1 MWVRVPPSA
10 LGDEERIHPPPAIH
24 RFGPVKHIL
33 LINPWIYDF
42 TAYDFWL
49 KPLGLLQIGAIVR
62 QYTGCQIHLID
73 CLDRFHPG
81 LKKSYPSRPDGRG
94 PLPKEEVAKPEV
106 LKFVPRRFSRYGL
119 PLDVFQEELARI
131 PTPEAVLVTCSL
143 TYWYPGVQLVCEL
156 VRQRFGR
163 VPIILGGIY
172 PTLLPEHARRQSGAD
187 IIVSGPGENQI
198 LPWLKTILGDRLVQ
212 ERKFEELDDLPLP
225 AYDLLRNTETLPLIT
240 SRGCPFRCSYC
251 ASSLLFPRFEQ
262 KRPQQVIADI
272 QLLTTKLNCQ
282 NLAFYDDALLIGS
295 RLHFKPILKGL
306 IDRSFRLSLH
316 SPNGLHVQAIDEELA
331 QLMKAAGFKSIY
343 LSQESLDPVWLK
355 EYSPKVSP
363 ENFKEAL
370 YNLEMAG
377 FDRQQLN
384 VYLLV
389 GLPGQ
394 DWEQIKKD
402 VQEILSSGLKPRLAY
417 FSPIPGTKEWKKIV
431 EAGILQEDSDPL
443 LQNKIAFLYKQ
454 GEEVISRLREVE
466 QILREEGGR
475 D

>member
-1 MWVRVPPSA
+1 
-10 LGDEERIHPPPAIH
+10 
-24 RFGPVKHIL
+24 VKHIL
-33 LINPWIYDF
+33 LVNPWIYDF

-62 QYTGCQIHLID
+62 QYTGCQIHFID

-81 LKKSYPSRPDGRG
+81 LKKSYPSKPDGRG
-94 PLPKEEVAKPEV
+94 PLPKEEVDKPEV

-119 PLDVFQEELARI
+119 PLDVFKEELARV
-131 PTPEAVLVTCSL
+131 PTPEAVLVTCNL

-156 VRQRFGR
+156 VRQRFGQ

-172 PTLLPEHARRQSGAD
+172 PTLLPEHARRHSGAD
-187 IIVSGPGENQI
+187 IIIIGPGENQI
-198 LPWLKTILGDRLVQ
+198 LSWLRTILGDRLVQ

-225 AYDLLRNTETLPLIT
+225 AYDLLRNTETLPIIT

-251 ASSLLFPRFEQ
+251 ASSLLFPGFEQ

-272 QLLTTKLNCQ
+272 QILTTELNCQ

-306 IDRSFRLSLH
+306 IDRSFRLSLY

-331 QLMKAAGFKSIY
+331 QLMKAAGFKSLY

-363 ENFKEAL
+363 ENLKEAL
-370 YNLEMAG
+370 YYLEMAG

-402 VQEILSSGLKPRLAY
+402 VQEIFSSGLKPRLAY
-417 FSPIPGTKEWKKIV
+417 FSPISGTREWEKIV
-431 EAGILQEDSDPL
+431 EAGILQKDSDPL

-466 QILREEGGR
+466 KILKEEGRR

>member
-1 MWVRVPPSA
+1 
-10 LGDEERIHPPPAIH
+10 
-24 RFGPVKHIL
+24 VKHIL
-33 LINPWIYDF
+33 LVNPWIYDF

-49 KPLGLLQIGAIVR
+49 RPLGLLQIGAIVR
-62 QYTGCQIHLID
+62 QHTGCQIHFID

-81 LKKSYPSRPDGRG
+81 LEKSYPSTPDGRG

-119 PLDVFQEELARI
+119 PLDLFKEELARI
-131 PTPEAVLVTCSL
+131 PTPEAVLVTCVL

-156 VRQRFGR
+156 VRQRFGQ
-163 VPIILGGIY
+163 VPIILGGVY
-172 PTLLPEHARRQSGAD
+172 PTLLPEHARCHSGAN

-198 LPWLKTILGDRLVQ
+198 LPILRTILGDRLVQ

-225 AYDLLRNTETLPLIT
+225 AYDLLRNTETLPIIT

-251 ASSLLFPRFEQ
+251 ASALIFPGFEQ
-262 KRPQQVIADI
+262 KRPQQVIGDI
-272 QLLTTKLNCQ
+272 LFLIRKLNCH
-282 NLAFYDDALLIGS
+282 NLAFYDDALLVNS
-295 RLHFKPILKGL
+295 RFHIKPILKGFV
-306 IDRSFRLSLH
+306 DRSFRLSLH

-355 EYSPKVSP
+355 EYSPKASP
-363 ENFKEAL
+363 ENLKEAL
-370 YNLEMAG
+370 SNLEMAG

-394 DWEQIKKD
+394 DWKQIKKD
-402 VQEILSSGLKPRLAY
+402 VREILSVGLKPRLAY
-417 FSPIPGTKEWKKIV
+417 FSPIPGTREWEKIV

-466 QILREEGGR
+466 KILREEGRR

>member
-1 MWVRVPPSA
+1 
-10 LGDEERIHPPPAIH
+10 
-24 RFGPVKHIL
+24 VKHIL
-33 LINPWIYDF
+33 LVNPWIYDF

-62 QYTGCQIHLID
+62 QYTGCQIHFID

-81 LKKSYPSRPDGRG
+81 LKKSYPSKPDGRG
-94 PLPKEEVAKPEV
+94 PLPKEEVDKPEV

-119 PLDVFQEELARI
+119 PLDVFKEELARV
-131 PTPEAVLVTCSL
+131 PTPEAVLVTCNL

-156 VRQRFGR
+156 VRQRFGQ

-172 PTLLPEHARRQSGAD
+172 PTLLPEHARRHSGAD
-187 IIVSGPGENQI
+187 IIIIGPGENQI
-198 LPWLKTILGDRLVQ
+198 LSWLRTILGDRLVQ

-225 AYDLLRNTETLPLIT
+225 AYDLLRNTETLPIIT

-251 ASSLLFPRFEQ
+251 ASSLLFPGFEQ

-272 QLLTTKLNCQ
+272 QILTTELNCQ

-306 IDRSFRLSLH
+306 IDRSFRLSLY

-331 QLMKAAGFKSIY
+331 QLMKAAGFKSLY

-363 ENFKEAL
+363 ENLKEAL
-370 YNLEMAG
+370 YYLEMAG

-402 VQEILSSGLKPRLAY
+402 VQKIFSSGLKPRLAY
-417 FSPIPGTKEWKKIV
+417 FSPISGTREWEKIV
-431 EAGILQEDSDPL
+431 EAGILQKDSDPL

-466 QILREEGGR
+466 KILKEEGRR

>member
-1 MWVRVPPSA
+1 
-10 LGDEERIHPPPAIH
+10 
-24 RFGPVKHIL
+24 VKHIL

-81 LKKSYPSRPDGRG
+81 LQKNYPPTPDGRG
-94 PLPKEEVAKPEV
+94 PLPKEEIAKPEV
-106 LKFVPRRFSRYGL
+106 LRFVPRRFSRYGL
-119 PLDVFQEELARI
+119 PIDVFKEELARI

-156 VRQRFGR
+156 VRQRFGQ
-163 VPIILGGIY
+163 VPIILGGVY
-172 PTLLPEHARRQSGAD
+172 PTLLPEHARRHSGAD
-187 IIVSGPGENQI
+187 IIISGPGENQI
-198 LPWLKTILGDRLVQ
+198 LPWLRNILGDRLVQ
-212 ERKFEELDDLPLP
+212 ERKFENLDDLPLP
-225 AYDLLRNTETLPLIT
+225 AYDLLRNTETLPIIT

-262 KRPQQVIADI
+262 KRPQQVIGDI
-272 QLLTTKLNCQ
+272 LFLITKLNCHH
-282 NLAFYDDALLIGS
+282 LAFYDDALLIGS

-306 IDRSFRLSLH
+306 IDCSFRLSLH

-331 QLMKAAGFKSIY
+331 QLMKAAGFKSIF

-363 ENFKEAL
+363 ENLKEAL

-377 FDRQQLN
+377 FDRHQLN

-402 VQEILSSGLKPRLAY
+402 VREILSFGLKPRLAY
-417 FSPIPGTKEWKKIV
+417 FSPIPGTREWEKIV

-454 GEEVISRLREVE
+454 GEEIISRLKEVE
-466 QILREEGGR
+466 KILREEER
-475 D
+475 RH

>member
-1 MWVRVPPSA
+1 
-10 LGDEERIHPPPAIH
+10 
-24 RFGPVKHIL
+24 VKHIL
-33 LINPWIYDF
+33 LVNPWICDF

-49 KPLGLLQIGAIVR
+49 KPLGLLQIAAIVR

-73 CLDRFHPG
+73 CLDRSHPG
-81 LKKSYPSRPDGRG
+81 LQKSYPSKPDGRG

-119 PLDVFQEELARI
+119 PLDVFKEELARI

-156 VRQRFGR
+156 IRQRFGQ
-163 VPIILGGIY
+163 VPIILGGVY
-172 PTLLPEHARRQSGAD
+172 PTLLPEHARRHSGAD
-187 IIVSGPGENQI
+187 IIICGPGENQI
-198 LPWLKTILGDRLVQ
+198 LPWLRNILGDRLVQ
-212 ERKFEELDDLPLP
+212 ERKFENLDDLPLP
-225 AYDLLRNTETLPLIT
+225 AYDLLRSTESLPIIT

-251 ASSLLFPRFEQ
+251 ASSLLYPGFEQ
-262 KRPQQVIADI
+262 KRPQQVIGDI
-272 QLLTTKLNCQ
+272 MFLITKLNCHH
-282 NLAFYDDALLIGS
+282 LAFYDDALLIRS

-306 IDRSFRLSLH
+306 IDCSFRLSLH

-363 ENFKEAL
+363 ENLKEAL
-370 YNLEMAG
+370 YNLERAG
-377 FDRQQLN
+377 FDRHQLN

-389 GLPGQ
+389 GMPGQ

-402 VQEILSSGLKPRLAY
+402 VREILSFGLKPRLAY
-417 FSPIPGTKEWKKIV
+417 FSPIPGTREWEKIV

-466 QILREEGGR
+466 KILREEEKR
-475 D
+475 N